1 MKREEVE
8 HFLDLHGAQSNLWPE
23 NARDAVFEATAIDAD
38 DRDLLIAARELDARL
53 DDWSVPDCDP
63 TLAARIA
70 AAAPARAA
78 LTDVLTVPTVRL
90 WQGALFATVPL
101 LIGFLIAVTQTTP
114 VSAEDA
120 AWTQALEAE
129 LALMSSYGLLDPAS
143 TQ

>member
-63 TLAARIA
+63 ALAARIA

-114 VSAEDA
+114 VSAQDA